1 MVVYVGEDK
10 IISKVNKVDVAFH
23 AQRAMQ
29 ELSFDTFKSCKSKE
43 ITIPATL
50 QMILPRDYVNY
61 TKISWVDSAGIKHL
75 LYPTSK
81 TSNPSFH
88 PLQDDNG
95 EFTLEAIGSFT
106 NGSKTITL
114 DGKYDIITGMIA
126 TIDYPGNGSNAA
138 QNYAIDE
145 VTTTNDITT
154 IVVASN
160 WGYSTQDRLIRFA
173 FNNGKLIPKTKK
185 AVTLDGVSAST
196 SARSM
201 TAASASDAAK
211 VEIGMFVIDDYLER
225 VTHADTAFPKVV
237 DIQGSTI

>member
-1 MVVYVGEDK
+1 MHLLKNSNYDYYKYKDQLGNYQFTSLKDLISHFMVVYVGEDK

-95 EFTLEAIGSFT
+95 EFTFEAIGSFT

-173 FNNGKLIPKTKK
+173 FNYGKLIPKTKK
-185 AVTLDGVSAST
+185 AGEDKWLY
-196 SARSM
+196 
-201 TAASASDAAK
+201 
-211 VEIGMFVIDDYLER
+211 IGTIVGDEQE
-225 VTHADTAFPKVV
+225 APK
-237 DIQGSTI
+237 T